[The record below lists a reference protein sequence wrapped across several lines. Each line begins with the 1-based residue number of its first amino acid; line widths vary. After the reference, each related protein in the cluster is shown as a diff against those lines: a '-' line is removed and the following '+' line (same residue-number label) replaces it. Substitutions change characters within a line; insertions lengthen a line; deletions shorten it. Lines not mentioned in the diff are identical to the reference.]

1 MFEKQTHTII
11 EGLPWSF
18 IPLWLFLL
26 LTNLFFL
33 NFCKDSKDNNEGP
46 WIPNPHK
53 FILSLVAASRL
64 FLGGLI
70 RNINYTIFFFKKDK
84 LNILTS
90 QKNL

>member
-33 NFCKDSKDNNEGP
+33 NFYKDSKDNNEGP

-53 FILSLVAASRL
+53 FISSSVAASRL
-64 FLGGLI
+64 FSRGFDKKHKF
-70 RNINYTIFFFKKDK
+70 YKFFFLKKI
-84 LNILTS
+84 N
-90 QKNL
+90 